1 MQFCTSSNNQ
11 GEIWKPQ
18 EARERIYEV
27 CVRKVVPVQLFN
39 DIAIPYLERIEACVA
54 VGGASVSLVI
64 GQFDFQRWAWA
75 GAGAMLVLA
84 LLVLVWHTHSK
95 MLHLWSE
102 LQKGGTP

>member
-27 CVRKVVPVQLFN
+27 CARKVVPVQLFN

-54 VGGASVSLVI
+54 WDVLNSFTSAMKKLKPSV
-64 GQFDFQRWAWA
+64 QFESNLKLGKFFTSQQ
-75 GAGAMLVLA
+75 VA
-84 LLVLVWHTHSK
+84 LPSPHD
-95 MLHLWSE
+95 MMAAR
-102 LQKGGTP
+102 